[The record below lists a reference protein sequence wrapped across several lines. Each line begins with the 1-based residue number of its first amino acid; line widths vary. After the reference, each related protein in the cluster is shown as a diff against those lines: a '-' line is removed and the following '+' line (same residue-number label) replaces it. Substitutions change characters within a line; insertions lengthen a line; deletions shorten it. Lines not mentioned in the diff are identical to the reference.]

1 MENQDTS
8 VLSKLLNLIDTNP
21 GFAGLGASIQTISR
35 LTDAEDGGTQEITAA
50 ILRDAALTAKLLRL
64 SNSSRNARGGRNV
77 STVDQAIAILGLNT
91 VKSVALSLALL
102 DTLSHKPQ
110 SRQLHAEIVAAY
122 YCGSLAAEITRLYAA
137 RYGAQEAQVCGLM
150 QNLGRMMALYH
161 LYEEIERSRA
171 LQAEKNLTEE
181 DAILQTLG
189 ISFEDI
195 GAAIAQHWNLPD
207 VLQQSM
213 ATKVGKAPPRVASS
227 SISWHQLCALFA
239 RHITDALFRL
249 PESREKIEIH
259 NDIEFFRGALHL
271 KDIEV
276 HECIEKTLVET
287 DRLLGELGFPCN
299 VEEARTLLR
308 KASERVLDLLSSQ
321 DSLTKEGKLVEG
333 KTPVEIFQQTLH
345 HFHDKFGFDRTL
357 LCLPDGSS
365 GLVAIAGVGRNASQI
380 AARFRCVGA
389 KPDIFRIVLTKK
401 VDMYIADAQAPS
413 FASYIPDWYPGLV
426 GARSFMLLPLVH
438 EGQALGLLYGD
449 YAELHPNAPQGIS
462 SQEDVKAWRAQLQ
475 SALQTKPGKAAH

>member
-1 MENQDTS
+1 MENQGPS
-8 VLSKLLNLIDTNP
+8 VLAKLLKLIDSAP

-77 STVDQAIAILGLNT
+77 STIDQAIAILGLNT

-102 DTLSHKPQ
+102 DSLSHKPQ

-122 YCGSLAAEITRLYAA
+122 FCGSLAAEITRLYAA
-137 RYGAQEAQVCGLM
+137 RYGAQEAQVCGLL

-161 LYEEIERSRA
+161 LYEDIERSRE
-171 LQAEKNLTEE
+171 LQAEKNLAEE
-181 DAILQTLG
+181 EAILQTLG

-195 GAAIAQHWNLPD
+195 GAAIAQHWILPD
-207 VLQQSM
+207 VLKQSL
-213 ATKVGKAPPRVASS
+213 AIRLGKTPPRVASS
-227 SISWHQLCALFA
+227 SIAWHQFCALFA
-239 RHITDALFRL
+239 RRITDTLFRL
-249 PESREKIEIH
+249 PENRKNVETN
-259 NDIEFFRGALHL
+259 NDMEFFRGALHL
-271 KDIEV
+271 KDSEV

-299 VEEARTLLR
+299 VEQSRSLLR

-321 DSLTKEGKLVEG
+321 DSLTRESSRMKG

-380 AARFRCVGA
+380 AARFRCIGA

-401 VDMYIADAQAPS
+401 VDMYIADAHAPS
-413 FASYIPDWYPGLV
+413 FASYIPDWYTALV

-449 YAELHPNAPQGIS
+449 YAELQPNPPQGIS
-462 SQEDVKAWRAQLQ
+462 SQEEVKTWRAQLQ
-475 SALQTKPGKAAH
+475 AALQTKSAKAAY